1 MRDLRFRTRAAAL
14 VACCAIVLAACGG
27 SDPAPTAV
35 APPKPAPA
43 PGPVQ
48 EEVDPRL
55 GGTLIVSQP
64 GEPTSIY
71 PFRFGAVVDWNVI
84 TSIYDSLVEFDL
96 NDYSIVPALA
106 ESWTT
111 SSDGKTWEFKL
122 RPGVVFTNGESLNA
136 QHVIRSMEQAQDPAY
151 GRTAPLLT
159 AVTSVTAVD
168 AGTVRITLSKPERP
182 LLSTL
187 VDVAILPTGPTLES
201 LAEEPVGTGPFKFVR
216 WDRNQQI
223 VLERNPD
230 HWREGRPFVDELIFK
245 TIPDGSVAALQL
257 RTGDV
262 HLMAATPL
270 GQIGP
275 LQAAGMQFFTTAE
288 GIGNGFYHFHINT
301 RRDPWKGN
309 PTLRQAMSASI
320 DRSVAASSVF
330 GFMIPMNN
338 PVAQNPAWLNP
349 DAVGFVDFDVE
360 VAKQLIADAG
370 YPNGVN
376 VGEMI
381 VCGLGPQYGTLAQV
395 VQQQARA
402 VGFEFTVSIL
412 DLGTYVARTLGERA
426 GDFSM
431 ALCGLVPKPDEYD
444 LINHPFAKL
453 FIKAQ
458 GYIDENP
465 AFFDLLNSTRAIAD
479 DAEYR
484 RAIYSLQETIME
496 SQHQVVLG
504 ARIMPHAARPEVR
517 DFVAHTQ
524 SRMFLRDVWLEN

>member
-1 MRDLRFRTRAAAL
+1 MGPSRLSTRATIL
-14 VACCAIVLAACGG
+14 VACSALVLAACGG
-27 SDPAPTAV
+27 SDSSPTPA
-35 APPKPAPA
+35 APPQPAPA

-48 EEVDPRL
+48 AEVDPRL
-55 GGTLIVSQP
+55 GGVLTVAHTA
-64 GEPTSIY
+64 EPTSIY
-71 PFRFGAVVDWNVI
+71 PFRFGSTWDRNVI
-84 TSIYDSLVEFDL
+84 TNIYDSLVEFNL
-96 NDYSIVPALA
+96 NDYSIVPSLA

-111 SSDGKTWEFKL
+111 SPDGRTWDFKL
-122 RPGVVFTNGESLNA
+122 RPGVVFTNGESLSA
-136 QHVIRSMEQAQDPAY
+136 QHVIRSMAQAQAPEA

-159 AVTSVTAVD
+159 RVTAVTAVD
-168 AGTVRITLSKPERP
+168 DLTVRMTLTDPDRG

-187 VDVAILPTGPTLES
+187 VDVYIIPTGPSTEQ
-201 LAEEPVGTGPFKFVR
+201 LAEEPVGTGPFKFVQ

-230 HWREGRPFVDELIFK
+230 YWREGRPFLDGVVFK
-245 TIPDGSVAALQL
+245 TIPDGSVAALQV

-262 HLMAATPL
+262 DIMASTPL

-275 LQAAGMQFFTTAE
+275 LQTAGMQFFSTAE

-309 PTLRQAMSASI
+309 PTLRQAL
-320 DRSVAASSVF
+320 AASVNRSAAAGSVF

-349 DAVGFVDFDVE
+349 DAVGFPEFDLE
-360 VAKQLIADAG
+360 VAQKLMVDAG

-381 VCGLGPQYGTLAQV
+381 VCGLGPEYGTLAQV

-402 VGFEFTVSIL
+402 VGIEFTVSVL
-412 DLGTYVARTLGERA
+412 DLGTYVARTLGDSS

-444 LINHPFAKL
+444 LINHTYAKL
-453 FIKAQ
+453 FINAQ

-465 AFFDLLNSTRAIAD
+465 DFFEFLVDTRSIAD

-484 RAIYSLQETIME
+484 RAIFSLQETIMQ
-496 SQHQVVLG
+496 SQHNVVLG
-504 ARIMPHAARPEVR
+504 ARLLPHAARPAVR
-517 DFVAHTQ
+517 DFIAHTQ
-524 SRMFLRDVWLEN
+524 QHMFLENVWLEK

>member
-1 MRDLRFRTRAAAL
+1 VITLRFRTRATIL
-14 VACCAIVLAACGG
+14 VACSAIVLAACGG
-27 SDPAPTAV
+27 SEQNPSDV
-35 APPKPAPA
+35 ATPQPAPA
-43 PGPVQ
+43 PGPAQ
-48 EEVDPRL
+48 EEVDPRR
-55 GGTLIVSQP
+55 GGVLVVSQP
-64 GEPTSIY
+64 SEPTSIY

-84 TSIYDSLVEFDL
+84 TAMYDSLVEFDL
-96 NDYSIVPALA
+96 NDYSAVPALA

-122 RPGVVFTNGESLNA
+122 RSGVVFHNGETLTSDN
-136 QHVIRSMEQAQDPAY
+136 VIRSMEQAMDPAF

-159 AVTSVTAVD
+159 RVSGVTAVD
-168 AGTVRITLSKPERP
+168 PLTVRITLTEPERS

-187 VDVAILPTGPTLES
+187 VDVAILPTGPSLEQ
-201 LAEEPVGTGPFKFVR
+201 LAEEPVGTGPFKFVQ

-230 HWREGRPFVDELIFK
+230 YWREGLPLLDGVIFK
-245 TIPDGSVAALQL
+245 TIPDGSVAALQV

-262 HLMAATPL
+262 HLMASTPL
-270 GQIGP
+270 GQVGP

-301 RRDPWKGN
+301 RRAPWQGN
-309 PTLRQAMSASI
+309 PTLRQAMSAAI
-320 DRSVAASSVF
+320 NRQAAAAAVF

-338 PVAQNPAWLNP
+338 PVAQNVAWLNP
-349 DAVGFVDFDVE
+349 DAVGFPEFDLE
-360 VAKQLIADAG
+360 VAQQLVIDAG

-381 VCGLGPQYGTLAQV
+381 VCGLGPEFGTLAQV

-402 VGFEFTVSIL
+402 VGIEFTVSIL
-412 DLGTYVARTLGERA
+412 DLGTYVARTLGDRS

-431 ALCGLVPKPDEYD
+431 AFCGLVPKPDEYD
-444 LINHPFAKL
+444 LINHTYAKL
-453 FIKAQ
+453 FINAQ

-465 AFFDLLNSTRAIAD
+465 AFFEVLNATRSIAD

-484 RAIYSLQETIME
+484 RAIFSLQETIME
-496 SQHQVVLG
+496 SQHNVVLG
-504 ARIMPHAARPEVR
+504 GRILPHAARPEVR
-517 DFVAHTQ
+517 DFLAHTQ
-524 SRMFLRDVWLEN
+524 QRMFLTNVWLEN